1 MCKTR
6 IKVLCY
12 PFFEKTVVI
21 ESAVN
26 DFIKDP
32 KNKVAKVN
40 SISSVS
46 SGCDEDGDAGLLIT
60 INYELGD

>member
-1 MCKTR
+1 MCRTR
-6 IKVLCY
+6 IKVLHY

-21 ESAVN
+21 ENAVN

-40 SISSVS
+40 SISNVS
-46 SGCDEDGDAGLLIT
+46 SGCDKNGDAGLLIT
-60 INYELGD
+60 ISYELED

>member
-1 MCKTR
+1 MCRTR
-6 IKVLCY
+6 IKVLRCS
-12 PFFEKTVVI
+12 FFEKTVAI
-21 ESAVN
+21 ESTVN

-46 SGCDEDGDAGLLIT
+46 SGLDKFGNAGLLIT
-60 INYELGD
+60 ISYELGD